1 LPNHTYKTFGFT
13 STNINDDFVWLLVI
27 LVSGNEM
34 KNKTYHTSEQLQ
46 NSNDNNREENDNPN
60 TPCFFTLIYV

>member
-1 LPNHTYKTFGFT
+1 
-13 STNINDDFVWLLVI
+13 
-27 LVSGNEM
+27 M

-60 TPCFFTLIYV
+60 TPCFFTLIYVWMSYWIVSSFSFISLPFRTNIPDR